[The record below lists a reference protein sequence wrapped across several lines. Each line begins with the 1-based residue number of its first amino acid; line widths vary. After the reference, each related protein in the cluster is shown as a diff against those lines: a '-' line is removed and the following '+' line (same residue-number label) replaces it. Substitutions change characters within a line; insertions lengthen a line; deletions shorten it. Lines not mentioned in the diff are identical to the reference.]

1 MEKATLKDGRT
12 VDFVPE
18 MIGDGAMKEVYFTAD
33 RQSVLCFYK
42 DAKAGADHNRL
53 KRLEKIIGPA
63 NPTVPRDQGG
73 AAKNDKDAGYFRTL
87 FCWPSAIVTKP
98 RFGIMTPVY
107 PSEYFFKAGPD
118 FIRGKEKNGKWFS
131 SPKLRK
137 LLPAA
142 ELGDF
147 RSYFSLCVQMTRAV
161 TRLHNAGLAHSD
173 LSPNNVLIDPTRGTS
188 LVIDVD
194 SLVAEGLYPPD
205 VAGTQGFI
213 APEVLTTL
221 RLPMNDPQRRFPN
234 ARTDI
239 HALGVLIYQYL
250 LRRHPLEGKRIPKS
264 YDPDE
269 QDRMIYGSE
278 ALFCEHP
285 TDPSNRPEDAS
296 YIGCASLGPLLSDLF
311 QRTFVKGLHTPAQ
324 RPSALEWLGGLVK
337 TWDMLLP
344 CANGSCTH
352 KWFILGDPK
361 NVKCPFCG
369 RKPGGTVPVLKL
381 RSEWKPGQF
390 QQDGQIAVY
399 HNLSLF
405 RWHVF
410 RNEYPGPDA
419 DRTPQAYCVFHQG
432 HWLLVNQN
440 LTTLKSTSG
449 NPVPAGQAVLLK
461 HGDTFRLSE
470 DANARSVEV
479 EILQA

>member
-1 MEKATLKDGRT
+1 
-12 VDFVPE
+12 VDFLPD
-18 MIGDGAMKEVYFTAD
+18 MIGDGAMKQVYFTAD
-33 RQSVLCFYK
+33 RKSVLCFYK
-42 DAKAGADHNRL
+42 DPKAGSEPERL
-53 KRLEKIIGPA
+53 YRLAAILGPN
-63 NPTVPRDQGG
+63 NPTIPRSAGG
-73 AAKNDKDAGYFRTL
+73 AAKNEADAKYFSNL
-87 FCWPSAIVTKP
+87 FCWPTAIVTKP

-107 PSEYFFKAGPD
+107 PSTFFFTGGPD

-137 LLPAA
+137 LLPAT

-147 RSYFSLCVQMTRAV
+147 RSYFSLCVQMGRAV
-161 TRLHNAGLAHSD
+161 ARLHNAGLAHSD

-194 SLVAEGLYPPD
+194 SLVVEGKYAPD

-213 APEVLTTL
+213 APEVLVTL
-221 RLPMNDPQRRFPN
+221 RLPPRDPQRKYPN

-239 HALGVLIYQYL
+239 HALAVLIYQYL
-250 LRRHPLEGKRIPKS
+250 LRRHPLEGRRIPKS

-285 TDPSNRPEDAS
+285 TDTSNRPEENS
-296 YIGCASLGPLLSDLF
+296 YIGCPALGPLLNDLF
-311 QRTFVKGLHTPAQ
+311 QRTFVKGLHTPNL

-337 TWDMLLP
+337 SWDLLLP

-369 RKPGGTVPVLKL
+369 TKPATEVPVLKL
-381 RSEWKPGQF
+381 RSEWKPGQW
-390 QQDGQIAVY
+390 QQDSQVAVY
-399 HNLSLF
+399 HNLTLF
-405 RWHVF
+405 RWHVY

-419 DRTPQAYCVFHQG
+419 DRTPQAYCVLHQG
-432 HWLLVNQN
+432 QWLLINQN
-440 LTTLKSTSG
+440 LPTLTSPGG
-449 NPVPAGQAVLLK
+449 NPVPAGQAVVLK
-461 HGDTFRLSE
+461 HGDTFRLGTE
-470 DANARSVEV
+470 ENVRSIEV
-479 EILQA
+479 EILRP